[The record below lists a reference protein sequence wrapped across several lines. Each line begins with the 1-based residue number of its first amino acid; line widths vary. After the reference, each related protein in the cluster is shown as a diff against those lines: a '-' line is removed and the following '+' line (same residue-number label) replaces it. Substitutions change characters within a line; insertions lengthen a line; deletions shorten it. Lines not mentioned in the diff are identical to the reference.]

1 MVNMGI
7 LEAEARRERRKGYI
21 QDAILATLATV
32 GICAWIM
39 VAPNTLQLLRFVKNK
54 HRFNHQAKTAI
65 GRLAQKGLVRFTVKG
80 NKKYVEIT
88 EKGRREFA
96 LEREKIALRARS
108 KKRWDKRYRMI
119 IFDIPER
126 RRAVRDQLRR
136 TMQAC
141 GFLRIQDSVWVSP
154 YDCEDLIIL
163 IKADLHIGKDVLYT
177 IVEKI
182 ENDKWIKQHFGLETG
197 ND

>member
-1 MVNMGI
+1 MGK
-7 LEAEARRERRKGYI
+7 LEMEARVERRKGYI

-54 HRFNHQAKTAI
+54 NRFNHQAKTAI
-65 GRLAQKGLVRFTVKG
+65 GRLAQKGLVRFITKG
-80 NKKYVEIT
+80 NAKYVEIT
-88 EKGRREFA
+88 EKGRQEFA
-96 LEREKIALRARS
+96 LEKEKEALRARS
-108 KKRWDKRYRMI
+108 KKRWDKRYRMV

-136 TMQAC
+136 TMQEC

-163 IKADLHIGKDVLYT
+163 VKADLRIGKDVLYT

-182 ENDKWIKQHFGLETG
+182 ENDKWIKKHFGL
-197 ND
+197 